1 MILRR
6 LQATQQAEAG
16 QGESGLGTTLIVVIV
31 GAALVLLMTLIFLG
45 FYCTGR
51 FRQVEQ
57 SNSWISIDSESLVRG
72 RQVSFTTEKKD
83 LVCGNQAAGGDL
95 EANSAQKPAQD
106 QQLRSGSQIM
116 RSMSRI
122 RSVLSS

>member
-57 SNSWISIDSESLVRG
+57 SNNSESLVRG